1 MALELFTDY
10 GTASKQSVTVRE
22 SGLVYISNS
31 LLKDYFDLDVQDADS
46 YNIFVDRESKS
57 VAISVLTKRG
67 VDESSKQFTSSQ
79 KTKSGVLVNAMP
91 VLRALGLRDKGFH
104 KADLD
109 ASKIE
114 HEGKVLLGFLASDIN
129 PK

>member
-31 LLKDYFDLDVQDADS
+31 LLREYFDLDVDEANS
-46 YNIFVDRESKS
+46 YDIYVDREKKS
-57 VAISVLTKRG
+57 VAILVLKNSEKDGTDK
-67 VDESSKQFTSSQ
+67 KFTPSQ

-109 ASKIE
+109 ASRIE
-114 HEGKVLLGFLASDIN
+114 HEDKVLLTFCTSGISQ
-129 PK
+129 K